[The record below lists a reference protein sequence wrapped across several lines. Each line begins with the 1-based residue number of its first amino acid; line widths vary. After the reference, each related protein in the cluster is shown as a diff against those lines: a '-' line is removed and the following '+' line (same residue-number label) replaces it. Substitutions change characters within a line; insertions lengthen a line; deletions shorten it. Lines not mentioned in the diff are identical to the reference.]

1 MITKRINKMNK
12 LDERE
17 MSKQEIIFELKEEI
31 RELKADNLNAFG
43 QNKVEVLKNQL
54 HELNQLHN
62 QLWESFKA
70 LTKKQY

>member
-1 MITKRINKMNK
+1 MNK

-31 RELKADNLNAFG
+31 RELKADNLDAFG

>member
-1 MITKRINKMNK
+1 MNK
-12 LDERE
+12 LDEKE

-31 RELKADNLNAFG
+31 RELKANNLNAFG

-62 QLWESFKA
+62 QLWENFKA

>member
-1 MITKRINKMNK
+1 MNK
-12 LDERE
+12 LDEKE

-31 RELKADNLNAFG
+31 RELKAENLNEFG

-54 HELNQLHN
+54 QELNQLHN

>member
-1 MITKRINKMNK
+1 MNK

>member
-1 MITKRINKMNK
+1 MNK
-12 LDERE
+12 LDEKE

-31 RELKADNLNAFG
+31 RELKANNLNAFG

>member
-1 MITKRINKMNK
+1 MNK
-12 LDERE
+12 LDEKE